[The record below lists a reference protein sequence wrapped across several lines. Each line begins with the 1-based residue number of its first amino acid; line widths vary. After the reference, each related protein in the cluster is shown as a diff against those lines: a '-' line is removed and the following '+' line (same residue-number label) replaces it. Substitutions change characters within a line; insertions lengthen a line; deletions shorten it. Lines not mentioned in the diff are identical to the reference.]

1 MLIGPWAR
9 IDLAALKHNLQVAR
23 RQAPNSKIWAIVK
36 ADAYGHGLVPVAA
49 ALSEADG
56 FGVARVSEALR
67 LRTAGIQ
74 QPILVLA
81 GALNREELAAAQHH
95 GLELVVHQDLQ
106 CTLLAQANPRKKLRI
121 WLKVD
126 TGMHRLGFAPE
137 QVPEKLARLETLPA
151 VAAIGLMT
159 HLANADDPEDP
170 RTVLQ
175 CQRLHALAES
185 YPHPLSIGNSGGI
198 LAFPQSR
205 TQWVRPG
212 ILLYGASPFRNRSAQ
227 ACGLRPVMHFQTRL
241 LAIRRQRRGDPIG
254 YGGRY
259 RCPEDMPIGI
269 AAVGYGDGYPRHA
282 PDGTPV
288 LVGDQRAALIGQVS
302 MDSIALDLRGVQ
314 AELGA
319 VVTLWGQ
326 GLPVEEIAVR
336 AGTLSYALFCAL
348 TPRVHRNYQSV
359 EKSDLSL
366 AFR

>member
-1 MLIGPWAR
+1 MLTGPWVS
-9 IDLAALKHNLQVAR
+9 IDLAALKHNLRVAR
-23 RQAPNSKIWAIVK
+23 RHAPDSRIWAIIK

-74 QPILVLA
+74 QPILVLS

-95 GLELVVHQDLQ
+95 GLALVVHQEQQ
-106 CTLLAQANPRKKLRI
+106 CALLEQADFKRKLRI

-137 QVPEKLARLETLPA
+137 QVPDRLARLKMLPA
-151 VAAIGLMT
+151 VASIGLMT
-159 HLANADDPEDP
+159 HLANADDPSDP
-170 RTVLQ
+170 RTALQ
-175 CQRLHALAES
+175 CRRLYALAQD
-185 YPHPLSIGNSGGI
+185 YPAHPLSIGNSGGI

-205 TQWVRPG
+205 THWVRPG

-259 RCPEDMPIGI
+259 RCPEEMPIGI

-288 LVGDQRAALIGQVS
+288 LVGEQRAALIGRVS

-314 AELGA
+314 AEPGA
-319 VVTLWGQ
+319 VITLWGQ
-326 GLPVEEIAVR
+326 GLPVEEIA
-336 AGTLSYALFCAL
+336 ASAETINYTLFCGISA
-348 TPRVHRNYQSV
+348 RVCRQYEHG
-359 EKSDLSL
+359 
-366 AFR
+366 